1 MKNIII
7 LTLMFV
13 LPLKQAVAQNEAK
26 VFINVDKS
34 LSMPSNSAKQ
44 DKHLTKV
51 VKMHTKNSKT
61 VTFEVRFINGSTS
74 SASNVKTF
82 IYKEPEYKGSSDNKL
97 QKILHQNKIKRKRKF
112 LAKRIVS
119 FIKEYKSEAKFTKIV
134 SSIVPI
140 SKAQSNDVYVYY
152 YTDGVESSR
161 ELRML
166 DLRPFGTAKIAV
178 ESAKRDI
185 KVLHGLS
192 NLPKEL
198 KGVKKV
204 QFILP
209 IEMERE
215 VKGGAFIE
223 EYFTEIFR
231 LFKVNQIQFKTL

>member
-44 DKHLTKV
+44 DKHLAKV
-51 VKMHTKNSKT
+51 VKMHTKNSQT
-61 VTFEVRFINGSTS
+61 VIFELRFINGITS
-74 SASNVKTF
+74 SSNVKTF
-82 IYKEPEYKGSSDNKL
+82 IFKEPEYKGSSNDEL
-97 QKILHQNKIKRKRKF
+97 QKILHKNKVKRKRKT
-112 LAKRIVS
+112 LAKHIVK
-119 FIKEYKSEAKFTKIV
+119 FVNEYKSEAKFTNIV

-140 SKAQSNDVYVYY
+140 SKAQSSDVYVYY

-166 DLRPFGTAKIAV
+166 DLKPFKTAKIAV
-178 ESAKRDI
+178 ESAQKDI
-185 KVLHGLS
+185 KILHRLY

-198 KGVKKV
+198 KGVKNV

-209 IEMERE
+209 IQMDKK

-231 LFKVNQIQFKTL
+231 LFNVNQVQFKTL

>member
-7 LTLMFV
+7 LILMFV
-13 LPLKQAVAQNEAK
+13 LPLKAVAQNLTK

-34 LSMPSNSAKQ
+34 LSMSSNSTKQ

-51 VKMHTKNSKT
+51 VKMHTKNSQT
-61 VTFEVRFINGSTS
+61 VIFEVRFINGATS
-74 SASNVKTF
+74 SVSNVKTF
-82 IYKEPEYKGSSDNKL
+82 IYKESEYKGSSDDKL
-97 QKILHQNKIKRKRKF
+97 QKILHQNKIKRKRKS
-112 LAKRIVS
+112 LAKNIVK
-119 FIKEYKSEAKFTKIV
+119 FVNEYKSEAKFTNIV

-140 SKAQSNDVYVYY
+140 SKAQSNDVYIYY

-166 DLRPFGTAKIAV
+166 DLKPFNTAKIAV
-178 ESAKRDI
+178 ESARRDI
-185 KVLHGLS
+185 KTLHALY

-198 KGVKKV
+198 KGVKNV

-209 IEMERE
+209 IQMDKK
-215 VKGGAFIE
+215 VKGGTFIE

-231 LFKVNQIQFKTL
+231 LFNVNQVQFKTL

>member
-1 MKNIII
+1 
-7 LTLMFV
+7 MFV
-13 LPLKQAVAQNEAK
+13 LPLKAVAQNPTK

-51 VKMHTKNSKT
+51 VKMHTKNSRT
-61 VTFEVRFINGSTS
+61 VTFEIRFINGITS
-74 SASNVKTF
+74 SSNVKTF
-82 IYKEPEYKGSSDNKL
+82 IFKEPEYKGSRDDKL
-97 QKILHQNKIKRKRKF
+97 QRILHQNKVKRKRKS
-112 LAKRIVS
+112 LAKHIVK
-119 FIKEYKSEAKFTKIV
+119 FVNEYNSEAKFTNIV

-140 SKAQSNDVYVYY
+140 SKAQSSDVYVYY

-166 DLRPFGTAKIAV
+166 DLRPFKTAKIAV
-178 ESAKRDI
+178 ESARKDI
-185 KVLHGLS
+185 KVLHTLY

-198 KGVKKV
+198 KGVKNV

-209 IEMERE
+209 IQMDRE

-231 LFKVNQIQFKTL
+231 LFNVNQVQFKTL